1 MIKIDERLT
10 NQERIIINSVLD
22 AMCKNGDGDQLLQSI
37 EIKKSLQLTRATGN
51 CRVNVARQS
60 AVIKINGKLD
70 FTEDYFKQVV
80 AHEFIHAFRGAIF
93 DGHGGNW
100 SKFAKKYSRIL
111 GVEITEYVESKYILN
126 QIRED
131 RQAKARRK
139 NYNKNLWNLIYNT
152 TLINARKMLNG
163 KYTEPQIIRM
173 AEQAA
178 EDLYKK
184 YA

>member
-1 MIKIDERLT
+1 MVIIDKRFT

-22 AMCKNGDGDQLLQSI
+22 SMCKNGDGDQLLQSI

>member
-1 MIKIDERLT
+1 MVIIDKRFT
-10 NQERIIINSVLD
+10 NQERIIINSVLY

-126 QIRED
+126 QIP
-131 RQAKARRK
+131 QIFIVVFSSC
-139 NYNKNLWNLIYNT
+139 LCLSIFSNLIYNT